1 MDIWIIVMFFIAGLI
16 IAIPMMGI
24 YSLVDFIKIMEE
36 ESEKCKQCDSCR
48 DCVAN
53 KNIPIMNSKWLF
65 EFTLLSYIFIKNKC
79 KYISKIFKKRTL
91 VFMCFNGI
99 LYAFIYCMCGIT
111 ISTFV
116 YCLCTTILIH
126 ISVIDWNTQ
135 YIPVEY
141 NIMILILGLINL
153 FCNIDKLLEYIIG
166 LFAVSGFLLLVN
178 FVGSKVTEYD
188 GVIGGGDIKLMAAA
202 GLLLGWKLNLLAL
215 MIGCVLGA
223 IIHLIIMAIKKG
235 NHVLAFGPYLSMGIF
250 IAMIWG
256 QWLVSWYLS
265 MAGLDKLVY

>member
-1 MDIWIIVMFFIAGLI
+1 MNIWIALMFLIAGLI
-16 IAIPMMGI
+16 IAIPMKGI
-24 YSLVDFIKIMEE
+24 YSLVNFIKVMEDNG
-36 ESEKCKQCDSCR
+36 ESCKQCDLCR
-48 DCVAN
+48 DCIAN
-53 KNIPIMNSKWLF
+53 RDISIMNSKYLF

-79 KYISKIFKKRTL
+79 KYISRSFKKKAL
-91 VFMCFNGI
+91 VLMCFNSI
-99 LYAFIYCMCGIT
+99 LYAFIYCIYGIT
-111 ISTFV
+111 MNTFI
-116 YCLCTTILIH
+116 YCLCTTILIF
-126 ISVIDWNTQ
+126 ISIIDWNTQ

-141 NIMILILGLINL
+141 NILILILGLINL

-178 FVGSKVTEYD
+178 FVGTKLTEYD

-215 MIGCVLGA
+215 MIGCILGA
-223 IIHLIIMAIKKG
+223 VIHLIIMTIKKG

-256 QWLVSWYLS
+256 QQLVSWYLS
-265 MAGLDKLVY
+265 IAGLDKLVY